1 MAFYSNFSR
10 AFRFNKFLQ
19 NLGEKWQRKKY
30 VTPIRFHRS
39 IARNVSNFESSKR
52 VVKAVLILSYKPQH
66 RMQIYENDL
75 LAKNTEYE
83 SFFDIILIV
92 ARILVIGSILTGL
105 TVVYL
110 ITRFTHGHMF
120 PIILR
125 KGNYSLVKGKHIY
138 RSQVTIAGIEFLG
151 PIFIKF
157 GQWASTRKDLFPEDV
172 CRTLSL
178 LQHNASAHSWI
189 YTKQLLKAIY
199 GSNWRNIFVKFE
211 HEMPIGSGCC
221 AQV

>member
-1 MAFYSNFSR
+1 MTEPPSECDEWSAMAFYSNFSR

-66 RMQIYENDL
+66 RTQIYENDL

-105 TVVYL
+105 TVIYL
-110 ITRFTHGHMF
+110 ITRFTHGHVF

-125 KGNYSLVKGKHIY
+125 KGNYSLVKGKHI
-138 RSQVTIAGIEFLG
+138 SIAGYN
-151 PIFIKF
+151 
-157 GQWASTRKDLFPEDV
+157 
-172 CRTLSL
+172 CRYRISRANFYKIRSMGVNKKRFVSWRCLSY
-178 LQHNASAHSWI
+178 AVIIA
-189 YTKQLLKAIY
+189 T
-199 GSNWRNIFVKFE
+199 
-211 HEMPIGSGCC
+211 
-221 AQV
+221 